1 MRVTGYLV
9 LSALFVAAGAA
20 AQTGKPRVFFVEPKA
35 NATVKSPAHLKFG
48 VENYKIAAVPD
59 GTVEKARPGVGHFH
73 VGVDVPCVSD
83 NQTIVKGTP
92 SWVHFGKGDSEID
105 MQLTPGKHTLALQ
118 FADDL
123 HNAIKGMCTT
133 ITVNVAP

>member
-1 MRVTGYLV
+1 
-9 LSALFVAAGAA
+9 VAD
-20 AQTGKPRVFFVEPKA
+20 
-35 NATVKSPAHLKFG
+35 NA
-48 VENYKIAAVPD
+48 
-59 GTVEKARPGVGHFH
+59 
-73 VGVDVPCVSD
+73 
-83 NQTIVKGTP
+83 TIVKGTP